1 MTTKK
6 RIYVAGPMTG
16 IKDYNQQAFRNITDL
31 LRSEGWEVISPVEMG
46 EEIGLTPEALETSP
60 DLLKWLINEELAAV
74 DICDAIMLL
83 RGWTTS
89 KGARL
94 ELSRAIAGNLEIIYE
109 LDYMQNRSAYTSR
122 RSA

>member
-16 IKDYNQQAFRNITDL
+16 IKDYNQQAFRNIT
-31 LRSEGWEVISPVEMG
+31 E
-46 EEIGLTPEALETSP
+46 
-60 DLLKWLINEELAAV
+60 
-74 DICDAIMLL
+74 
-83 RGWTTS
+83 

-109 LDYMQNRSAYTSR
+109 LDYMQNGSAYTSR
-122 RSA
+122 RAA